1 MTYTIAMANKSNYRI
16 HFIQHIPFEGLG
28 YIDNWINENNFTL
41 SSTKMYEDYE
51 FPDLSEFDLLI
62 IMGGPMGTYEEDKYP
77 WLKEEKAFVKEAINA
92 NKAVV
97 GICLGSQIIAN
108 VLGAKVYPNKVKEI
122 GWMPVTFSDARS
134 QALFTSKDKSP
145 IVFQW
150 HGDTFDLPVNA
161 KLLASS
167 EACKNQAF
175 LYKDNVLALQFHFE
189 VTEKSYAEMLDNG
202 FDELTDGKYIQT
214 ENYIRSNTHYIP
226 ECNRMIKSVMD
237 KLIENI

>member
-1 MTYTIAMANKSNYRI
+1 MANKSNYRI
-16 HFIQHIPFEGLG
+16 HFIQHVPFEGLG
-28 YIDNWINENNFTL
+28 YIGTWIDENNFTL
-41 SSTKMYEDYE
+41 STTKMYEDYE

-92 NKAVV
+92 DKAVV
-97 GICLGSQIIAN
+97 GICLGSQIIASA
-108 VLGAKVYPNKVKEI
+108 LGAKVYPNKEKEI
-122 GWMPVTFSDARS
+122 GWLPVTFSGTGS

-161 KLLASS
+161 TLLASS

-175 LYKDNVLALQFHFE
+175 LYKDNVLALQFHLE
-189 VTEKSYAEMLDNG
+189 VTEKSYAEILDNSLG
-202 FDELTDGKYIQT
+202 KLTDGKYIQT
-214 ENYIRSNTHYIP
+214 ENYIRSNTHYIE